1 MSKNKIFTGPLAEHM
16 ADFLKEKRSLGYK
29 YEEQERILHVLDE
42 MSKQFDCSRGLPKD
56 LCLAFV
62 KRDPNWRQK
71 TQEQR
76 VTLIRTFAEY
86 LIRHEIPAYLVD
98 FSIVTNRNED
108 FRCGF
113 NSPAFF

>member
-56 LCLAFV
+56 LCLALNAGTACYP
-62 KRDPNWRQK
+62 DPYFCR
-71 TQEQR
+71 
-76 VTLIRTFAEY
+76 
-86 LIRHEIPAYLVD
+86 IPD
-98 FSIVTNRNED
+98 QTRNP
-108 FRCGF
+108 CVPG
-113 NSPAFF
+113 